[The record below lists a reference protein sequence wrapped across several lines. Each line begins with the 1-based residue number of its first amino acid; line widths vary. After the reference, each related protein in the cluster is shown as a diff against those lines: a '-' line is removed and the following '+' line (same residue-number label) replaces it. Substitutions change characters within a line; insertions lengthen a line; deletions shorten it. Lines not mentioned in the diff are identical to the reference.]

1 VVLLAELPTNF
12 LSALSDV
19 LDPAEIIQDQEKLTP
34 YLSEW
39 RGRWFGKTA
48 IMVLPNST
56 EKLAKVVALCAKHQI
71 AITCQGGNTGLVGGQ
86 TPQGELLLN
95 TARMRAV
102 RNIDPKAMTITV
114 EAGMSLQAVTDI
126 CAEHNL
132 LFALEIASGGSAS
145 IGGAIATNAGGM
157 GVLRYGNMRAM
168 VLGLETVLPDGDIWH
183 GLSGLHKD
191 NSGYDLKQLFIGSEG
206 TLGVITAAILQLFPK
221 PANTITAW
229 CGLQNVEDALQLLS
243 HLRVNSF
250 SQISKFELVS
260 KQALSV
266 VLKNV
271 SNSRAPFSDT
281 HDYNV
286 MVEFEVDDFL
296 AIEESLSAALN
307 NGIITDA
314 VIAKS
319 QAEANALLALRENI
333 SAAQKPEGAAI
344 KHDISLPLSSIPQ
357 FLQQM
362 QSLISDKFPGTRF
375 CIFGHLGDGN
385 LHYNL
390 LQPIGVDGEQFT
402 ANRDQITSMVH
413 DLVHEMG
420 GSFAAEHGVGIAK
433 IADMQRYKSPV
444 ELKMMRAVKQAIDPD
459 NIMNPRVLFAHKN

>member
-1 VVLLAELPTNF
+1 MVLLAELPTNF

>member
-1 VVLLAELPTNF
+1 MALLVKLSTDFLETLSGVV
-12 LSALSDV
+12 
-19 LDPAEIIQDQEKLTP
+19 DPDEIIQDQEELTP
-34 YLSEW
+34 HLSEW
-39 RGRWFGKTA
+39 RGRWFGETT

-56 EKLAKVVALCAKHQI
+56 KKLAKIVKLCAKHQI

-86 TPQGELLLN
+86 IPQGELLLG
-95 TARMRAV
+95 TAKMNAV

-132 LFALEIASGGSAS
+132 LFALQIASGGSAT

-168 VLGLETVLPDGDIWH
+168 VLGLETVMPNGEVWH

-206 TLGVITAAILQLFPK
+206 TLGVITAATLQLFPK

-243 HLRVNSF
+243 HLRANFF
-250 SQISKFELVS
+250 SQISKFELIS

-271 SNSRAPFSDT
+271 SNSRAPFSEA

-286 MVEFEVDDFL
+286 MVEFEVDDVL
-296 AIEESLSAALN
+296 VIEEALADALSAE
-307 NGIITDA
+307 IIADA

-344 KHDISLPLSSIPQ
+344 KHDISLPLSAIPQ

-362 QSLISDKFPGTRF
+362 QMVISDKFLGTRF
-375 CIFGHLGDGN
+375 CVFGHLGDGN

-390 LQPIGVDGEQFT
+390 LQAVDVSGDEFLF
-402 ANRDQITSMVH
+402 ARDQITSMVH

-420 GSFAAEHGVGIAK
+420 GSFAAEHGIGIAK
-433 IADMQRYKSPV
+433 IDDMRRYKSPV
-444 ELKMMRAVKQAIDPD
+444 ELAMMRAVKQAIDPD
-459 NIMNPRVLFAHKN
+459 NIMNPRILFAQKN

>member
-1 VVLLAELPTNF
+1 
-12 LSALSDV
+12 
-19 LDPAEIIQDQEKLTP
+19 
-34 YLSEW
+34 
-39 RGRWFGKTA
+39 
-48 IMVLPNST
+48 MVLPNST

>member
-191 NSGYDLKQLFIGSEG
+191 NSGYYW
-206 TLGVITAAILQLFPK
+206 LGGNIRSDNCGNSAI
-221 PANTITAW
+221 
-229 CGLQNVEDALQLLS
+229 
-243 HLRVNSF
+243 
-250 SQISKFELVS
+250 ISKTS
-260 KQALSV
+260 K
-266 VLKNV
+266 
-271 SNSRAPFSDT
+271 
-281 HDYNV
+281 HYYC
-286 MVEFEVDDFL
+286 MVWFAKCRRCV
-296 AIEESLSAALN
+296 AI
-307 NGIITDA
+307 IISF
-314 VIAKS
+314 K
-319 QAEANALLALRENI
+319 
-333 SAAQKPEGAAI
+333 
-344 KHDISLPLSSIPQ
+344 
-357 FLQQM
+357 
-362 QSLISDKFPGTRF
+362 
-375 CIFGHLGDGN
+375 
-385 LHYNL
+385 
-390 LQPIGVDGEQFT
+390 GEQF
-402 ANRDQITSMVH
+402 QS
-413 DLVHEMG
+413 
-420 GSFAAEHGVGIAK
+420 
-433 IADMQRYKSPV
+433 
-444 ELKMMRAVKQAIDPD
+444 
-459 NIMNPRVLFAHKN
+459 NIKV